1 MKLMTSWIMGQFTQ
15 ALEVN
20 IVFVLLVHVVDSM
33 IGKSY
38 LGHVA
43 DFLGAVKSQ
52 VGEE

>member
-20 IVFVLLVHVVDSM
+20 IVFVSLVHVAAFM
-33 IGKSY
+33 IARSS
-38 LGHVA
+38 LGLVA
-43 DFLGAVKSQ
+43 DFLGEVKSQ

>member
-1 MKLMTSWIMGQFTQ
+1 MKLMNSWIMGQFTQ

-20 IVFVLLVHVVDSM
+20 IVFVLLVHVAAFM

-38 LGHVA
+38 LGLVA
-43 DFLGAVKSQ
+43 DFLGEVKSQ

>member
-20 IVFVLLVHVVDSM
+20 IVFVSLVHVAAFM
-33 IGKSY
+33 IEKSY
-38 LGHVA
+38 LGLAA
-43 DFLGAVKSQ
+43 DFRGAVKSQ